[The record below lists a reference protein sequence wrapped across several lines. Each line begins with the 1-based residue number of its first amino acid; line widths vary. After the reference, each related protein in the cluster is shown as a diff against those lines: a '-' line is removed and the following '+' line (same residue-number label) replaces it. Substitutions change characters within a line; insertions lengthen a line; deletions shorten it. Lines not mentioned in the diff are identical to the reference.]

1 MRVAVSGVSHW
12 HTPMHFKALAYAGA
26 QVLGVADPSQ
36 RIAREVANAH
46 GLSAFDDLATVVEAT
61 RPDLVIA
68 LGKPADVL
76 KDAEWLVDHDV
87 PCIVE
92 KPIGTSGADLA
103 PLVRSA
109 LKRDAFV
116 SVPLVNRYSQLWQTL
131 RDLEAEGR
139 RGDPVHAHFRVV
151 NGPPSRYE
159 VMGVPWMLDS
169 AVSGGGC
176 LRNLG
181 IHCVDAFAYFTHGE
195 EIEVLQAAIEQHSD
209 VNIETFAAALLR
221 SERGVIGTI
230 ETGYTFTA
238 RRGSDTEW
246 RVSTTNAY
254 LVDQNQRLRILTLD
268 DESDT
273 TIAIPSV
280 ADRYDQYMADT
291 LHRLRSG
298 EPPVISIHDY
308 ARASILIDTIY
319 AVGKRDGKQV
329 RDFEEGEL

>member
-1 MRVAVSGVSHW
+1 MRVAVSGVAHW
-12 HTPMHFKALAYAGA
+12 HAPMHFKALDYAGA
-26 QVLGVADPSQ
+26 QVVGVTDPSTNT
-36 RIAREVANAH
+36 AREVAVAR
-46 GLSAFDDLATVVEAT
+46 GLDAYDGLAELVETT

-76 KDAEWLVDHDV
+76 EDARWLVDHGL
-87 PCIVE
+87 PCVVE
-92 KPIGTSGADLA
+92 KPIGISGADLA
-103 PLVRSA
+103 ALVRA
-109 LKRDAFV
+109 VAEKGAFV
-116 SVPLVNRYSQLWQTL
+116 SVPLVNRYSRLWQTL
-131 RDLEAEGR
+131 RELEAEGR

-151 NGPPSRYE
+151 NGPPSRYA
-159 VMGVPWMLDS
+159 VMGVPWMLDR

-181 IHCVDAFAYFTHGE
+181 IHCVDAFAYFTGGE
-195 EIEVLQAAIEQHSD
+195 EIEVLQAAIEHHSD
-209 VNIETFAAALLR
+209 ANIETFAAVLLR

-273 TIAIPSV
+273 TVSIPSV
-280 ADRYDQYMADT
+280 ADRYDQFMADT
-291 LHRLRSG
+291 LHRLRTG

-308 ARASILIDTIY
+308 ARASRLIDTIY
-319 AVGKRDGKQV
+319 ATAKELGGLPQAHM
-329 RDFEEGEL
+329 EGEP